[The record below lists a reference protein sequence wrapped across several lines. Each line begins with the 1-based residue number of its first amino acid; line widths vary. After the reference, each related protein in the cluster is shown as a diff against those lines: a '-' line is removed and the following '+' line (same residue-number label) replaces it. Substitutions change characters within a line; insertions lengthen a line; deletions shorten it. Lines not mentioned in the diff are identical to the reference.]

1 MSLRDQL
8 LANKPKLTPITIKGD
23 TYYLRDATVG
33 DMNRII
39 FDQRQWL
46 IKRAEIEGVALPHED
61 DDNFETALEAF
72 GTKYSFPRA
81 MAVRLCDEEGNLLFN
96 PDDVDDLTLIAGLD
110 SQVLNDFSEA
120 TKVPNSQTADDPN

>member
-1 MSLRDQL
+1 
-8 LANKPKLTPITIKGD
+8 
-23 TYYLRDATVG
+23 
-33 DMNRII
+33 
-39 FDQRQWL
+39 
-46 IKRAEIEGVALPHED
+46 
-61 DDNFETALEAF
+61 
-72 GTKYSFPRA
+72 